1 MQNNIY
7 DGQFRGNIL
16 VVGITG
22 CGKTSFVQKLGLNN
36 FFGKIVKIEWMSSI
50 FLRKATEA
58 EIQACFNAEV
68 EFHYAEDTEKLKELI
83 QTFKLR
89 TEDLVENDD
98 MSNSMFGENKI
109 MDRLVVMDNVSGIA
123 DSCKEFADFLTI
135 TRKYSYHY
143 IYVFHIIMPDK
154 DIWKKIISQ
163 TNFLSILFDVV
174 K

>member
-7 DGQFRGNIL
+7 NEQFRGNIL
-16 VVGITG
+16 VVGKTG

-83 QTFKLR
+83 QTFKHR
-89 TEDLVENDD
+89 TEDLVENDNI
-98 MSNSMFGENKI
+98 SNSVFGENKI
-109 MDRLVVMDNVSGIA
+109 MDCLIVMDNV
-123 DSCKEFADFLTI
+123 
-135 TRKYSYHY
+135 YS
-143 IYVFHIIMPDK
+143 
-154 DIWKKIISQ
+154 
-163 TNFLSILFDVV
+163 
-174 K
+174 